1 MYCIDN
7 SPLTIERITDTQRQI
22 DFYRQY
28 VKQNNSFDTFY
39 ESHLAVLETGLRELS
54 HKFDEQLVTKES
66 WLQWFIDKDLY
77 SQGVKEEVIQF
88 IADILYHQGPEN
100 AECIRRLFRAGYCYY
115 FANILY
121 DAFKRGTVCLA
132 YPFGHIVW
140 VDTNAIAYDIEGVNQ
155 EYQALIPIEKLGN
168 GINDFRHVSGISSG
182 LSDATISDMLTK
194 LSIQYADFLNP
205 GPEPSA
211 YVVRVQNILTRC
223 QSSLKAED
231 IINLLPTT
239 ELDDESLEMLIQ
251 TIITQS
257 K

>member
-7 SPLTIERITDTQRQI
+7 SPLTMERITDTQRQL

-54 HKFDEQLVTKES
+54 YKFNEQLVTKES
-66 WLQWFIDKDLY
+66 WLQWFKDKDLY

-100 AECIRRLFRAGYCYY
+100 AECIRGLFRAGYCYY
-115 FANILY
+115 FANILH

-211 YVVRVQNILTRC
+211 HVVKI
-223 QSSLKAED
+223 QSIFDKYHSHLKID
-231 IINLLPTT
+231 DVINLLPTA
-239 ELDDESLEMLIQ
+239 ELDDICLEKTIQ
-251 TIITQS
+251 TIIAQL